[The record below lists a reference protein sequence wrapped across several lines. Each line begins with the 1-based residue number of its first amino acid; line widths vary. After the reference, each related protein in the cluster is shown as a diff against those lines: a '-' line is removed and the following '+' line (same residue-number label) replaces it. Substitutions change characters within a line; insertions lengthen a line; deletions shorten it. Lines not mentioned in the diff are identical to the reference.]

1 MKSNIDVQNR
11 EYLSVLNEI
20 KNEILSSRINTAR
33 KVNRDL
39 IKLYWKIG
47 ELLYNKVLDLGWGKS
62 IVQNLS
68 IDLQKEY
75 PQTTGYSPD
84 NLWRMKQFYSEY
96 SNNEFMEQL
105 VPEMKKLQK
114 TKTNTK
120 IMEQL
125 VPEMKNDENKTF
137 LNILSSIPWGHNI
150 EIMKK
155 IKYPKERLY
164 YIISSAAYGWSR
176 NVLLN
181 QIRSKAYQRSVTE
194 NKSHNFFETLPV
206 HFAEQADEML
216 KSTYNLEYLRINEP
230 LLELELERKMI
241 EKVKNFILELGYGFC
256 FIGNQYRITL
266 DGNEYFIDLLFYHRF
281 LKSLVAIELK
291 TGRFKPEYAGKMDFY
306 LNLLNHYERD
316 ENDNPSIGIILC
328 SEKNNLEVEF
338 SLKTKSNPIGVVE
351 YKLYKDIP
359 EEMKGKLPSIE
370 DFKRIKG

>member
-125 VPEMKNDENKTF
+125 V
-137 LNILSSIPWGHNI
+137 S
-150 EIMKK
+150 
-155 IKYPKERLY
+155 
-164 YIISSAAYGWSR
+164 
-176 NVLLN
+176 
-181 QIRSKAYQRSVTE
+181 
-194 NKSHNFFETLPV
+194 
-206 HFAEQADEML
+206 
-216 KSTYNLEYLRINEP
+216 
-230 LLELELERKMI
+230 
-241 EKVKNFILELGYGFC
+241 
-256 FIGNQYRITL
+256 
-266 DGNEYFIDLLFYHRF
+266 
-281 LKSLVAIELK
+281 
-291 TGRFKPEYAGKMDFY
+291 
-306 LNLLNHYERD
+306 
-316 ENDNPSIGIILC
+316 
-328 SEKNNLEVEF
+328 EVEF